1 MPMSALLATSPD
13 ATSPEGRLLN
23 AMLACPGVLERAA
36 ILALQDSILIGP
48 SYQAIL
54 RRAQKLIME
63 GKEVCRATL
72 ELDAS
77 AEEADL
83 IAKAANTRRT
93 GHERQALDAIT
104 AVRRR
109 WVAYTGTEPAS
120 SYYWRSLLC
129 AGQESQKEIAVC
141 L

>member
-23 AMLACPGVLERAA
+23 AMLAC
-36 ILALQDSILIGP
+36 
-48 SYQAIL
+48 
-54 RRAQKLIME
+54 
-63 GKEVCRATL
+63 
-72 ELDAS
+72 
-77 AEEADL
+77 
-83 IAKAANTRRT
+83 
-93 GHERQALDAIT
+93 
-104 AVRRR
+104 
-109 WVAYTGTEPAS
+109 TGTEPAS